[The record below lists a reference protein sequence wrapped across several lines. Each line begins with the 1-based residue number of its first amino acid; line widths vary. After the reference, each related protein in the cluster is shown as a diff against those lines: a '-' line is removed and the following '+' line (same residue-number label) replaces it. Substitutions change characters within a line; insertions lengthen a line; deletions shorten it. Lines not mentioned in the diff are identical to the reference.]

1 MNGYEPRRTDKNGA
15 PSALNV
21 HTTPFLSIRIR
32 SYPFKQ
38 EPHVSVP
45 IPNSIAAVHNR
56 QGIPTE
62 PDGSSMNGY
71 ELRRTDKNGAPSAL
85 NVHTTPFL
93 SVRIRS
99 YPFKQEPH
107 VSVVIPNSIAAQ
119 HHREGIPTE
128 PDGSSMNGYEPG
140 RTDKNGAPS
149 ALYIKNTPF
158 LSIRIRS
165 YPFKQEP
172 HVSILIPANEHHD
185 ELRTKSRPVQITRRM
200 PAFAPKFKMRPTDSA
215 EARR

>member
-15 PSALNV
+15 PSA
-21 HTTPFLSIRIR
+21 P
-32 SYPFKQ
+32 
-38 EPHVSVP
+38 
-45 IPNSIAAVHNR
+45 
-56 QGIPTE
+56 
-62 PDGSSMNGY
+62 
-71 ELRRTDKNGAPSAL
+71 

-107 VSVVIPNSIAAQ
+107 VSAVIPNSSVAKHNHQ
-119 HHREGIPTE
+119 GIQTE
-128 PDGSSMNGYEPG
+128 PDGSCMNGYKPR

-149 ALYIKNTPF
+149 ALHIQDTPF
-158 LSIRIRS
+158 LSVRIRS

-172 HVSILIPANEHHD
+172 HVSILIPATEHHD

>member
-1 MNGYEPRRTDKNGA
+1 MNGYEPGRTDKNGA
-15 PSALNV
+15 PSAL
-21 HTTPFLSIRIR
+21 HIQHTPFLSVRIR

-38 EPHVSVP
+38 EPHVSVLFP
-45 IPNSIAAVHNR
+45 ASIAAVHNR

-62 PDGSSMNGY
+62 QDGSCMNGY
-71 ELRRTDKNGAPSAL
+71 QPRRTDKNRVPSAP

-107 VSVVIPNSIAAQ
+107 VSV
-119 HHREGIPTE
+119 
-128 PDGSSMNGYEPG
+128 
-140 RTDKNGAPS
+140 
-149 ALYIKNTPF
+149 LF
-158 LSIRIRS
+158 
-165 YPFKQEP
+165 
-172 HVSILIPANEHHD
+172 PATNPATEHHE